1 MSRALAPALALAL
14 LLLAASASA
23 QTQTRLRV
31 RLRPDRPR
39 ALATLEVSI
48 RYADPQAS
56 VPEPLR
62 RALLRLPEGLDVEVP
77 RLRSCS
83 PRALRA
89 HGPMACPPAS
99 LLGGGS
105 ALAEAQA
112 GSQILSEHVTLT
124 TVLGPL
130 VGLQPTFDVFARG
143 YTPFGQRELL
153 SGTVVPDEPP
163 YGEDMALTVPPIAS
177 LPLEPDVS
185 IAALTL
191 RIGPPPGSR
200 RHAANAVIVPA
211 HCPRGGLPFAVRTG
225 FADGST
231 STATT
236 SIPCP

>member
-1 MSRALAPALALAL
+1 MSRALAAAFVL
-14 LLLAASASA
+14 LLLASASASA
-23 QTQTRLRV
+23 QTQTAFKV
-31 RLRPDRPR
+31 RLTPDRPR
-39 ALATLEVSI
+39 ALATLQLSL
-48 RYADPQAS
+48 RYEDPQAS

-62 RALLRLPEGLDVEVP
+62 QTLLRLPEGLNVEVP

-89 HGPMACPPAS
+89 HGPKACPTAS
-99 LLGGGS
+99 VLGGGS

-130 VGLQPTFDVFARG
+130 VGLQPTFDVFAQG

-163 YGEDMALTVPPIAS
+163 YGEDMALTVPPIAT

-185 IAALTL
+185 IASLTL
-191 RIGPPPGSR
+191 RIGPPPGAR
-200 RHAANAVIVPA
+200 RRAANAVIVPS
-211 HCPRGGLPFAVRTG
+211 HCPRGGLPFAVRTV
-225 FADGST
+225 FADGTT

>member
-1 MSRALAPALALAL
+1 MSRALAAAFAL
-14 LLLAASASA
+14 LLLAPAGACA
-23 QTQTRLRV
+23 QTQTVFKVSLH
-31 RLRPDRPR
+31 PDHPR
-39 ALATLEVSI
+39 ALATLQISL
-48 RYADPQAS
+48 RYEDPQAS

-62 RALLRLPEGLDVEVP
+62 RTLLRLPEGLNVEVP

-89 HGPMACPPAS
+89 RGPKACPPAS
-99 LLGGGS
+99 VLGGGS
-105 ALAEAQA
+105 ALAQAQA

-130 VGLQPTFDVFARG
+130 VGLQPTFDVFAQG

-163 YGEDMALTVPPIAS
+163 YGEDMVLAVPPIAT
-177 LPLEPDVS
+177 LPLEPNVS
-185 IAALTL
+185 IASLTL
-191 RIGPPPGSR
+191 RIGPPPGAHR
-200 RHAANAVIVPA
+200 RAANAVVVPS
-211 HCPRGGLPFAVRTG
+211 HCPRGGLPFAVRTV
-225 FADGST
+225 FADGTT